1 MGENKG
7 EGFRGMAKGLI
18 VVESPTKAKTIQKYV
33 GKEYKV
39 VASVGHIKDLPKNSL
54 GVDVQNGFKPQYEV
68 LRGKGKFL
76 REIKKAAQEATDIYL
91 ASDPDREGEAIA
103 WHIAEEVNGPGK
115 RIHRA
120 LFNDLSKET
129 VLKSLE
135 NPSHLDPKKVEAQMA
150 RRILDRLVGYE
161 ISPMLWE
168 KVKRG
173 LSAGRVQS
181 VAVRLVCERQ
191 REIDSFVPE
200 EYWTITAKFNA
211 QDPPPFEARL
221 VKVHG
226 EKAKISNGE
235 EAERIMGEVRGLSFK
250 VTSVETKPLKR
261 NPPAPFTTSKLQQE
275 AYRRLRF
282 SAKKTMLIAQQ
293 LYEGVELGPEG
304 PVGLITYMRTDS
316 TRVAPH
322 ALEAVRGYI
331 LANFGKSYLPSKPN
345 VFKSA
350 KGAQEAHE
358 AIRPTHVERIPE
370 EVRAH
375 LTQDQYELYKLI
387 WERFVASQMNP
398 AVYERTTVEVE
409 AGPYLFKAS
418 GAVLVFPGFTAVYG
432 SIVDGEGAEQEAIFP
447 PIKGGDTITLLDL
460 VPQQHFTQPP
470 PPYTEATL
478 VKELEEKGIGRPST
492 YATILSNIRE
502 RGYVKVEKG
511 AFRPTELGFLVTD
524 LLVKSFPAILDVGF
538 TAEMEEKLDRIEE
551 GELDRLKVL
560 EDFYRSFRE
569 DFEKAKR
576 EMQDLKREGLPTEME
591 CEICGSQMVVKMG
604 KRGPFLSCS
613 AYPNCTFS
621 RPYMEDTQI
630 LREQNVEGRSC
641 PECGSPMV
649 VREGRFGPFLACSG
663 YPRCKVTEPIRQA
676 KGEDPLGVA
685 PPPCPQCGSEMVL
698 RNGRFGKFFA
708 CSRYP
713 HCTGKAKLEL
723 GINCPAEGC
732 SGKIVERRSK
742 KGRIFFS
749 CSNYPACRVVIW
761 QRPVAKPCP
770 VCGASFLVR
779 RVSKG
784 KAQLVCIRE
793 GCSHRENDD
802 SSS

>member
-1 MGENKG
+1 MT
-7 EGFRGMAKGLI
+7 KGLI
-18 VVESPTKAKTIQKYV
+18 IVESPTKAKTIQKYV

-39 VASVGHIKDLPKNSL
+39 MASVGHIKDLPKNRL
-54 GVDVQNGFKPQYEV
+54 GVDVQDGFKPHYEI
-68 LRGKGKFL
+68 LKGKGRFL
-76 REIKKAAQEATDIYL
+76 KEIKKAAQEATDIYL

-135 NPSHLDPKKVEAQMA
+135 NPTHLDPRKVEAQMA
-150 RRILDRLVGYE
+150 RRILDRIVGYE

-200 EYWTITAKFNA
+200 EYWTITAKLQA
-211 QDPPPFEARL
+211 QEPPPFEAKL
-221 VKVHG
+221 FKAHG
-226 EKAKISNGE
+226 QKAKIPNEQEAKKIIE
-235 EAERIMGEVRGLSFK
+235 EIRGLSFR
-250 VTSVETKPLKR
+250 VSSIETKPLKR
-261 NPPAPFTTSKLQQE
+261 KPPAPFTTSKLQQE
-275 AYRRLRF
+275 AYRRLKF
-282 SAKKTMLIAQQ
+282 SAKKTMILAQQ

-316 TRVAPH
+316 VRVAPH
-322 ALEAVRGYI
+322 ALEAVRKYI
-331 LANFGKSYLPSKPN
+331 LGSFGEGYLPSKPN

-358 AIRPTHVERIPE
+358 AIRPTSVERTPE
-370 EVRAH
+370 EVKEY
-375 LTQDQYELYKLI
+375 LTKDQYALYKLI
-387 WERFVASQMNP
+387 WERFVASQMKP
-398 AVYERTTVEVE
+398 AVYDRTTVEVE
-409 AGPYLFKAS
+409 AGPYLFRAT
-418 GAVLVFPGFTAVYG
+418 GAVLVFPGFTAIYG
-432 SIVDGEGAEQEAIFP
+432 AIVDGEGAEQEALFP
-447 PIKGGDTITLLDL
+447 PLKEGEDLSLLDL
-460 VPQQHFTQPP
+460 LPQQHFTQPP
-470 PPYTEATL
+470 PPFTEATL
-478 VKELEEKGIGRPST
+478 VKELEERGIGRPST
-492 YATILSNIRE
+492 YATILSNIQE
-502 RGYVKVEKG
+502 RGYVKVERG

-560 EDFYRSFRE
+560 EEFYRSFRE
-569 DFEKAKR
+569 DFERAQR

-591 CEICGSQMVVKMG
+591 CEVCGSPLVVKMG

-613 AYPNCTFS
+613 SYPSCTFS
-621 RPYMEDTQI
+621 KPYMEESQR
-630 LREQNVEGRSC
+630 LKEEPQEGRYC
-641 PECGSPMV
+641 PKCGSPMV
-649 VREGRFGPFLACSG
+649 VREGRFGPFLACSA
-663 YPRCKVTEPIRQA
+663 YPSCRTTEPLKEA
-676 KGEDPLGVA
+676 KGEEPQEV
-685 PPPCPQCGSEMVL
+685 PPPSCPQCNSPMVM
-698 RNGRFGKFFA
+698 RNGRFGRFFA

-713 HCTGKAKLEL
+713 KCKGKAPVDL
-723 GINCPAEGC
+723 GIPCPVEGC

-749 CSNYPACRVVIW
+749 CSNYPGCQFLLW
-761 QRPVAKPCP
+761 QRPIAKACP
-770 VCGASFLVR
+770 SCGASFLVR
-779 RVSKG
+779 KSSRG
-784 KAQLVCIRE
+784 KNQLVCIKE
-793 GCSHRENDD
+793 GCGYEED
-802 SSS
+802 SPS